1 MTDRLLRL
9 LDPDDL
15 NRSQRVA
22 GWVAGELVGVLIA
35 AAALVLALTLLHIA

>member
-1 MTDRLLRL
+1 MTDRLFRL

-22 GWVAGELVGVLIA
+22 GWIAGELVGAVIA
-35 AAALVLALTLLHIA
+35 AAALVLALTLLHVT